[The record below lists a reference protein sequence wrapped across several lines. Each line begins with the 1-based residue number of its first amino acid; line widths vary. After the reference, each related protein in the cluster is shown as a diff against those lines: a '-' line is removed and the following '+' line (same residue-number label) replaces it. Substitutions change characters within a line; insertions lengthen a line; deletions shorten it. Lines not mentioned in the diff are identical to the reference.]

1 MRTTTDTIRGLALV
15 IALAPAFACAQT
27 PAPASVPLP
36 AALAA
41 AHKLFIGNAGD
52 QENADCLRF
61 YNTFYTGV
69 QGLHR
74 FDLVEAPANAD
85 LVLEL
90 HYEIGFGASVNSG
103 QPTPRQFRVVIL
115 DPATH
120 TVLWSLTERTN
131 YAVFQKNRDKNL
143 DETIGVLLND
153 FDQLTAAQVAPSN
166 RSVIHH

>member
-1 MRTTTDTIRGLALV
+1 MYRTLGIGILAF
-15 IALAPAFACAQT
+15 ALARASAQ
-27 PAPASVPLP
+27 APQPPIAPLP
-36 AALAA
+36 VQLST

-61 YNTFYTGV
+61 YNQFYSGV
-69 QGLHR
+69 QAMNH
-74 FDLVEAPANAD
+74 FELVSAPKDAD
-85 LVLEL
+85 IVLEL

-103 QPTPRQFRVVIL
+103 QPTPRQFRVVIF

-120 TVLWSLTERTN
+120 TVLWSITERTN

-143 DETIGVLLND
+143 DETIAMLLND
-153 FDQLTAAQVAPSN
+153 FSLLTSPQPVAPNN